1 MLPALRG
8 RPVTVAP
15 SATAW
20 LNAGQVDP
28 AILGAP
34 LLVAGPY
41 LLHAEAELEGI
52 ARLYPTSRTL
62 RGELATVTATLS
74 GMDGAPMAHLAA
86 HGHHE
91 PDNGL
96 FSRLDLADGPLMVYD
111 MQQLARVPR
120 LITLS
125 ACDVGRAVVTA
136 GDEHL
141 GFTAALLHA
150 GTACVVASVSRVAH
164 DTAATVMTAV
174 HRSLA
179 AGAAPAQALADASTA
194 EPLATFVCFGAG

>member
-1 MLPALRG
+1 MGAL
-8 RPVTVAP
+8 AD
-15 SATAW
+15 
-20 LNAGQVDP
+20 L
-28 AILGAP
+28 
-34 LLVAGPY
+34 
-41 LLHAEAELEGI
+41 
-52 ARLYPTSRTL
+52 
-62 RGELATVTATLS
+62 
-74 GMDGAPMAHLAA
+74 DGAPMAHLAA

-111 MQQLARVPR
+111 MQQLAHVPR

-125 ACDVGRAVVTA
+125 ACDVGRAVVTP

-141 GFTAALLHA
+141 GFTAALLYA

-179 AGAAPAQALADASTA
+179 AGAPPAQALADASAA